1 MIKIN
6 DINKTTDI
14 NTSKGVKKTSGG
26 ESFSAYLNE
35 TMSTKSQQ
43 VSGTSGVSVA
53 DAIFAAQMVNG
64 EEERE
69 IRKKLIKR
77 GYTLLEKLEEIRDAL
92 LLGYM
97 SKDKLIETARMVKE
111 HQAES
116 SDPKLQEIMAE
127 IELRVEVELAKLT
140 S

>member
-1 MIKIN
+1 MIKVN
-6 DINKTTDI
+6 DINKTNDVSPGKNI
-14 NTSKGVKKTSGG
+14 RKTSGG

-43 VSGTSGVSVA
+43 VSGTSGVSVT
-53 DAIFAAQMVNG
+53 DAIFAAQMVDG